1 MTETKRSH
9 VCRVPVVGLACVCV
23 LLSVGCTTPA
33 AESGAACR
41 RIDGK
46 RVLQAELFFGR
57 DIAGHDRV
65 SDAQWSD
72 FLREVVT
79 PRFPDGLTVVTAV
92 GQWRDLQSG
101 QTTREPSFI
110 VRILASDTGKTLVSL
125 AEVRVAYEQRFQQQS
140 VGLTLAPTCS
150 SF

>member
-1 MTETKRSH
+1 
-9 VCRVPVVGLACVCV
+9 VCV

-33 AESGAACR
+33 VESGMACR
-41 RIDGK
+41 RIDGN
-46 RVLQAELFFGR
+46 RVQQAELFFGR

-65 SDAQWSD
+65 SDEQWSD

-79 PRFPDGLTVVTAV
+79 PRFPDGLTVLTAV

-125 AEVRVAYEQRFQQQS
+125 AEIRAAYKQRFQQQS
-140 VGLTLAPTCS
+140 VGMTLAPTCS